1 MASLVPFVR
10 VGSAHAVR
18 FVHTRR
24 ISVLG
29 RIKRVAKNTKRNAVP
44 IGFFPIELPVPHAA
58 NADFHHK
65 VSVSR
70 ISLYS
75 QSLQDHDP
83 ISSPRSQNLTQN
95 RANSENITFKKSHRR
110 VSADP
115 GRDAS
120 CGDVTRSAEA
130 VFESRPPNTSTAKRS
145 GLPTSTVKER
155 AGLFRATSQSFS

>member
-18 FVHTRR
+18 FVYTRR

-95 RANSENITFKKSHRR
+95 RANSDNITFIKNSPAGFRGSGPRR
-110 VSADP
+110 VVWR
-115 GRDAS
+115 RDTFS
-120 CGDVTRSAEA
+120 RSRLR
-130 VFESRPPNTSTAKRS
+130 VTSTEHEYS
-145 GLPTSTVKER
+145 
-155 AGLFRATSQSFS
+155 